1 MRRAPDGAWLR
12 SWLPPLIAFGL
23 VLGIWQLLALEE
35 RFLLPTLG
43 QVGTV
48 FAHYPAT
55 LLSNGADTLA
65 EALPGVAISY
75 AVAVLL
81 AVGMN
86 QSRLV
91 SRAVFP
97 LAVALNVSP
106 LLAIAPTL
114 TLFFGF
120 GKTPKIVMAAVITF
134 FPALINSLA
143 GLRSA
148 DPGAL
153 EVLKTLSASRLETL
167 WRLQLPSSLP
177 YLFAAARVVVPLS
190 VIGAAVSE
198 MAAQGSSG
206 GLGVMIELKAGEG
219 QLGYAWAGIVTL
231 AAFGLLLTGLVVLAE
246 DRVLRWRGFKA

>member
-1 MRRAPDGAWLR
+1 MRRAADALYLR
-12 SWLPPLIAFGL
+12 AWLPPLVAVGA
-23 VLGIWQLLALEE
+23 VLGAWELLATQE

-43 QVGTV
+43 EVGSV
-48 FAHYPAT
+48 FAHYPGT
-55 LLSNGADTLA
+55 LLANGADTLA
-65 EALPGVAISY
+65 EALPGVAASY
-75 AVAVLL
+75 VAAVLL
-81 AVGMN
+81 AVGMD
-86 QSRLV
+86 QSRLLT
-91 SRAVFP
+91 RAVFP

-120 GKTPKIVMAAVITF
+120 GKAPKIVMAAVITF

-148 DPGAL
+148 NPEAL
-153 EVLKTLSASRLETL
+153 EVLKTLSASRWETL

-190 VIGAAVSE
+190 VIGAAVAE
-198 MAAQGSSG
+198 MVAQGSNS
-206 GLGVMIELKAGEG
+206 GLGVVIELKTGEG

-231 AAFGLLLTGLVVLAE
+231 AAFGLALTGLVVLAE